1 MTISYILIVVFNS
14 LRQVDDCSPLN
25 SVVGAAEISGDEGVR
40 SSSEDFVDAGE
51 AKILSKEARAF
62 PAVVRVDLPYGIV
75 DGGVTVPHVGI

>member
-1 MTISYILIVVFNS
+1 M
-14 LRQVDDCSPLN
+14 N

-40 SSSEDFVDAGE
+40 SSSVDLVDAGE
-51 AKILSKEARAF
+51 AKILSKQARAF